1 MMLLVSAPLKTVLI
15 LLTVLFVNAG
25 AAYGVSGQ
33 RRITV
38 AAASD
43 LLFAMREIAADF
55 EKETGI
61 KTIIS
66 FGSSGVFAAQ
76 IRSGAPY
83 DLFFSADAKIITD
96 LNDAG
101 YLVPESVA
109 TYARGRLALVS
120 KTTEI
125 AGLAS
130 IRTGRIAI
138 ANPEHAPYGRA
149 AIEALKSAGVYESV
163 KASLVYGE
171 NVAHALTF
179 VETGNASAGI
189 VALSIARQRAMSGG
203 LKSVPI
209 AASAHSPIVQAV
221 GVLRKAKDKDSAM
234 EFMKYVL
241 GAKGRDK
248 LKEYGFETP

>member
-1 MMLLVSAPLKTVLI
+1 M
-15 LLTVLFVNAG
+15 LTVLFVNAG
-25 AAYGVSGQ
+25 AAYAAAGQ

-43 LLFAMREIAADF
+43 LIFAMREIAVDF

-61 KTIIS
+61 KTTIS

-83 DLFFSADAKIITD
+83 DLFFSADERIVIALKD
-96 LNDAG
+96 DG
-101 YLVPESVA
+101 CLVPESVA
-109 TYARGRLALVS
+109 PYARGRLALVS
-120 KTTEI
+120 KTKEI
-125 AGLAS
+125 TGFAALKS
-130 IRTGRIAI
+130 IKTGRIAI

-149 AIEALKSAGVYESV
+149 AKEALKSAGVYEAV

-179 VETGNASAGI
+179 VETGDAVAGV
-189 VALSIARQRAMSGG
+189 VALSVARRSG
-203 LKSVPI
+203 LKVAPI
-209 AASAHSPIVQAV
+209 DASMHGPIVQAA

-234 EFMKYVL
+234 KFIKYVL
-241 GAKGRDK
+241 GAKGRGK
-248 LKEYGFETP
+248 LKEYGFEAP